1 MRITAPPGP
10 ANGRRH
16 NLQRGAVGRLR
27 QKRRRGRT
35 PWSEPSS
42 FRRHSDSDIRPMSQ
56 VPHHRSWRGGSLR
69 PSGRAL
75 ALQHRPRRQHR
86 RLSRARARSCSSS
99 RGRRRCR
106 GGTGDGLNERRRAD
120 GYREALELLRTKAEF
135 RPGLGS
141 SARPTCCCCSSA
153 WMTTTPSWM
162 AVAGRTTRQDHGFAP
177 PGTDAGSPDD
187 LSVPSESYGPLGV
200 VRTT

>member
-120 GYREALELLRTKAEF
+120 GYREALELLRTRAEF
-135 RPGLGS
+135 RPGLRLERATHLLLLFVGTDVYHALVDGRGWS
-141 SARPTCCCCSSA
+141 HDEAGPRFRATRAPTLDH
-153 WMTTTPSWM
+153 
-162 AVAGRTTRQDHGFAP
+162 RTT
-177 PGTDAGSPDD
+177 
-187 LSVPSESYGPLGV
+187 
-200 VRTT
+200 